1 MWCDRVFRGVERDAV
16 GASKTFSM
24 DSFSMGCVDRIT
36 RSKQLGS
43 KKSIFHTWYRTR
55 HPILSP
61 VGNRFFF
68 FPHVLERR
76 HENKPPGH
84 ASDRPHSVPATRCNV
99 KRTMIVFMR
108 HRPTLQ
114 GDVWRRQRFHLISGT
129 SPIPISRFK
138 TLTGQIGA

>member
-1 MWCDRVFRGVERDAV
+1 M

-68 FPHVLERR
+68 FPTYSRDGIRISPQAMLRT
-76 HENKPPGH
+76 
-84 ASDRPHSVPATRCNV
+84 DRILFRLPAA
-99 KRTMIVFMR
+99 M
-108 HRPTLQ
+108 
-114 GDVWRRQRFHLISGT
+114 
-129 SPIPISRFK
+129 
-138 TLTGQIGA
+138 